1 MLYSISFFG
10 SLAVV
15 ESVNSAYKIACYTAD
30 TLKSCVVAV
39 IASSALGA
47 YVTDYTRVSA
57 AGISIYGVV
66 YRAVADTRFLHAS
79 DNLLKCLKVLK
90 RVAVK
95 LYIAD
100 MTCVCECVIRR
111 FQLDFS
117 ECVDGE
123 VNRYME

>member
-1 MLYSISFFG
+1 MLYTVMLFG
-10 SLAVV
+10 CFCIIP
-15 ESVNSAYKIACYTAD
+15 SVHCSYKIACYTAD

-57 AGISIYGVV
+57 TGISVYGVV

-90 RVAVK
+90 RIAVK

-100 MTCVCECVIRR
+100 MTCVCECVIRC